1 MDATEIPALPFVDE
15 HTTLV
20 EANTDAVWHELGA
33 LMTGSRG
40 FRVAVSIPGK
50 ELAYV
55 GRHPFSTYAL
65 LFHLDKTPRG
75 RTRLRAETRAR
86 FPGRAGTVYRGLVI
100 GTGAHALVVRHM
112 LKKVRKNAVQ
122 GRGELRDKPPP
133 SRSRKT
139 T

>member
-15 HTTLV
+15 HTTLIK
-20 EANTDAVWHELGA
+20 ADTDAVWQELAA
-33 LMTGSRG
+33 LMDGSRG
-40 FRVAVSIPGK
+40 FKVAVSIPGQ

-65 LFHLDKTPRG
+65 IFHLNETPQG
-75 RTRLRAETRAR
+75 GTRLRAETRAA
-86 FPGRAGTVYRGLVI
+86 FPGRKGAVYRGLVI

-112 LKKVRKNAVQ
+112 LRKVRNNAAQ

-133 SRSRKT
+133 PR
-139 T
+139 